1 VLQRPGCAGL
11 DAPLQC
17 CEAPIMTEETRALT
31 KRWVDTWK
39 LAGPELQRQRD
50 ADARRADTIRAFAF
64 FAGMPLHNLKTF
76 PPEPTS
82 GLVEQQR
89 WFQKIARR

>member
-1 VLQRPGCAGL
+1 VT
-11 DAPLQC
+11 DS
-17 CEAPIMTEETRALT
+17 ERADL

-39 LAGPELQRQRD
+39 QAGPLLEAQREEEVRQS
-50 ADARRADTIRAFAF
+50 DTAGAFAF
-64 FAGMPLHNLKTF
+64 FAGMPLHNLESF

-89 WFQKIARR
+89 WFQKSARG